1 MGNQRYLLVFAG
13 ILIAV
18 LGSIGAM
25 VTADGTADLAC
36 GNSMAVEERHPLMH
50 FTDEQM
56 NEMQEQR
63 DAAPVYTAPPRAF
76 SREGAV
82 ALASSKDL
90 LPYLTY
96 TPSERDQGYCGNCWV
111 WAATGALEIRSTVKS
126 GISDRISIQYFNSRY
141 ENGAGWDWA
150 CCGGWTSTYTSWYA
164 ANNITIPWSNT
175 NASYGDYHSGCER
188 IATAVPA
195 GSISTNPALKVSNI
209 SYAIVQTYGAG
220 RSAAIS
226 NIKSALDADRPVVY
240 SFYYGNDGWN
250 NFSDFWNDQDE
261 SAVFDPT
268 PHAGE
273 DNAGGHSVLI
283 VGYNDMDPN
292 HPYWNILN
300 SWGTM
305 LGRAHGLFR
314 LNMTMD
320 YDTDVHSGT
329 ETYQQHTFEVLDADV
344 ARVPAPRVDFTAN
357 VTHGIVPLAVQ
368 FTDRSEIVFPA
379 WWNWSFGDGAWYN
392 TTDTAATGP
401 SHLYS
406 GIGTYPV
413 SLTVSGTSGTHTLNR
428 AGYIRVFPVP
438 TPPIPAATL
447 GPDTDDD
454 RSASPG
460 QMSASTTTT
469 IRAETAPPVTITV
482 NIGGD
487 SKAWQ
492 AIVTGTKLS
501 DLIVTGTVQPGPG
514 TTRIAPPGIVYQYIS
529 LVPARFTS
537 ISKAVI
543 HFTVPQVWL
552 DENHIDPKSIVLY
565 HQTANGWEAL
575 PTTVLSTKDGTVYF
589 SGESGGFSLFAIA
602 GTPKSVT
609 PPGIIT
615 TQQILNSPVPEQ
627 TLVPAAVAKAPVTTQ
642 TTVPPVVSE
651 APAGSSAFP
660 LIPAL
665 IGVGCAAIIGGG
677 WYVRRWWIRRQN
689 PALFAEHD

>member
-1 MGNQRYLLVFAG
+1 MGNQRYLLVLAG
-13 ILIAV
+13 LLIAV
-18 LGSIGAM
+18 LVSIGAT

-36 GNSMAVEERHPLMH
+36 GNSIAVLEERHPLMH
-50 FTDEQM
+50 FTDRQM

-283 VGYNDMDPN
+283 VGYNDTDPN
-292 HPYWNILN
+292 HPYWIVLN

-305 LGRAHGLFR
+305 PGRAHGLFR

-460 QMSASTTTT
+460 QMSASTTTA

-501 DLIVTGTVQPGPG
+501 DLIVTGTVQNGAG
-514 TTRIAPPGIVYQYIS
+514 TNMTVPQGIVFQYIR
-529 LVPARFTS
+529 LEPARYTS

-543 HFTVPQVWL
+543 NFTVPQSWL

-565 HQTANGWEAL
+565 HQPADGWEVL

-589 SGESGGFSLFAIA
+589 SAESDGFSLFAIA
-602 GTPKSVT
+602 GTPTVVT
-609 PPGIIT
+609 PEVTTMTNQGIMGGI
-615 TQQILNSPVPEQ
+615 VQ
-627 TLVPAAVAKAPVTTQ
+627 TPAPIAAMKEPVTTQ
-642 TTVPPVVSE
+642 TTAPP
-651 APAGSSAFP
+651 AAIPQPAASSP
-660 LIPAL
+660 LATIVLIIAA
-665 IGVGCAAIIGGG
+665 IGVLGAGGFMA
-677 WYVRRWWIRRQN
+677 RRWWIRRQN
-689 PALFAEHD
+689 PALFEEY

>member
-13 ILIAV
+13 LLIVV
-18 LGSIGAM
+18 LGIIGAT

-36 GNSMAVEERHPLMH
+36 GNSMAVLEERHPLMH
-50 FTDEQM
+50 FTDKQM

-63 DAAPVYTAPPRAF
+63 DAAPVYTAPPRAL

-141 ENGAGWDWA
+141 ENGAGSGWA

-164 ANNITIPWSNT
+164 VNNITVPWSNT
-175 NASYGDYHSGCER
+175 NASYGDYRSGCER

-195 GSISTNPALKVSNI
+195 DSISTNPALKVSNI
-209 SYAIVQTYGAG
+209 SYAKVQTYGAG

-250 NFSDFWNDQDE
+250 DFSDFWNIQDE

-273 DNAGGHSVLI
+273 DDAGGHSVLI
-283 VGYNDMDPN
+283 VGYNDTEPN
-292 HPYWNILN
+292 HPYWIVLN

-305 LGRAHGLFR
+305 PGRAHGLFR

-320 YDTDVHSGT
+320 YDTDIYEGT
-329 ETYQQHTFEVLDADV
+329 ETYQQHYFDVLDADV
-344 ARVPAPRVDFTAN
+344 ARVPAPRVDFTTN

-379 WWNWSFGDGAWYN
+379 RWNWSFGDGAWYN
-392 TTDTAATGP
+392 TTDAAATGP
-401 SHLYS
+401 LHLYS

-413 SLTVSGTSGTHTLNR
+413 SLTVSGTSGTHSLNR

-454 RSASPG
+454 SSTSPG
-460 QMSASTTTT
+460 QTSASITAATLG
-469 IRAETAPPVTITV
+469 ETVPPVTITV

-501 DLIVTGTVQPGPG
+501 GLIVTGTVQSGPG
-514 TTRIAPPGIVYQYIS
+514 TNQTAPPGTVYQYIS
-529 LVPARFTS
+529 LVPARFTD

-543 HFTVPQVWL
+543 HFTVPQAWL

-565 HQTANGWEAL
+565 HQTANGWVAL
-575 PTTVLSTKDGTVYF
+575 PTTMLSTKDVTVYF
-589 SGESGGFSLFAIA
+589 SGESAGFSLFAIA
-602 GTPKSVT
+602 GMPGVTIPDATATTTREIMSDVVHTPIPT
-609 PPGIIT
+609 
-615 TQQILNSPVPEQ
+615 
-627 TLVPAAVAKAPVTTQ
+627 AVAKAPVTTQ
-642 TTVPPVVSE
+642 TTAPPA
-651 APAGSSAFP
+651 APSP
-660 LIPAL
+660 LMNIVL
-665 IGVGCAAIIGGG
+665 VIAAIGILTGGG
-677 WYVRRWWIRRQN
+677 FMVRRWWIRRQN
-689 PALFAEHD
+689 PALFAEYD